1 MNDGLVEGINMKQF
15 ILRWAVLMVA
25 VFVSAQLSFLGI
37 HYDSLASL
45 ATAALV
51 LSVINTFIK
60 PVLMIITLPFILLSF
75 GLLVLVI
82 NAFLFYL
89 AGAMVEGFHVESFSS
104 ALGGALIVSL
114 ISFLL
119 NTDRQTVIVHQ
130 RSRYQKVPPGR
141 GPVIDV

>member
-1 MNDGLVEGINMKQF
+1 MKQF

-37 HYDSLASL
+37 HYETFASL
-45 ATAALV
+45 AAAALV
-51 LSVINTFIK
+51 LSLFNTFIK
-60 PVLMIITLPFILLSF
+60 PVLMLITLPFILLSF

-119 NTDRQTVIVHQ
+119 NTDRKTVIVHQ
-130 RSRYQKVPPGR
+130 RARYNGAPPGR